1 MLAVTPFLFSIV
13 LAGVIVSLGWWL
25 AAISLFA
32 GAACMFAIHAFLV
45 PLVPRGT

>member
-13 LAGVIVSLGWWL
+13 LAGLVVSQGWWL
-25 AAISLFA
+25 TATSLFV

>member
-13 LAGVIVSLGWWL
+13 LAGLVVSQGWWL
-25 AAISLFA
+25 TATSLFA